1 MFPFAFI
8 TLYLKTRLAQ
18 LGTLFRDKK
27 LHVPDKDFRF
37 DAKLLSSS
45 YRDRILNETNVS
57 IIPAKSAHLQL
68 NQLSQKLFTWVKRR
82 NKRGPMEL
90 VSVSILPDDRSIF
103 LRQASPAKRK
113 LDARMRAGA
122 VPEGSSTNKSFSVI
136 QNFYGRSLVEPR
148 QADMNCAEYDNVDL
162 CSTAICTHSLTR
174 MRTRVSPDTSVA
186 SRKAAPCSRR
196 SMEIRPN

>member
-1 MFPFAFI
+1 MALPSTETTLARVKLLIDDCVGNDRVRAIENYPTTLRMFPFAFI

-18 LGTLFRDKK
+18 LRTLFRDKK

-37 DAKLLSSS
+37 DAKLSSS

-68 NQLSQKLFTWVKRR
+68 NELSQKLFTWVKRR

-113 LDARMRAGA
+113 LDARMRVQCRKGLRR
-122 VPEGSSTNKSFSVI
+122 TNRFPSFKI
-136 QNFYGRSLVEPR
+136 FT
-148 QADMNCAEYDNVDL
+148 VD
-162 CSTAICTHSLTR
+162 R
-174 MRTRVSPDTSVA
+174 W
-186 SRKAAPCSRR
+186 
-196 SMEIRPN
+196 